1 LGQAI
6 GRPKYAQ
13 KSPVTKRDL
22 VLLKAHLKAFVKGPT
37 RIAYQVRQSII
48 GHRLVP
54 MAQDTL
60 GVP

>member
-1 LGQAI
+1 
-6 GRPKYAQ
+6 
-13 KSPVTKRDL
+13 VTKRDL

-54 MAQDTL
+54 MAQNTL
-60 GVP
+60 GVA